1 MPRLLGRGTAKHENR
16 LRRLQ
21 AYFRTK
27 EGTHVVEKRFYIT
40 TPIYYV
46 NAEPHIGH
54 AYSTVVADTLNLF
67 HKCLGYDSRFQTG
80 TDEHGEKVVQA
91 AEKEGLDPKAYAD
104 RISGLFRQTWPD
116 LEIYPDHFIRTT
128 DEDHIRVV
136 TYILN
141 KVHESGDIYFSEYE
155 GQYCLGCERF
165 YTERELVDGLCPD
178 HKAEP
183 TVVKEANYF
192 FRMSAYQNWLIEH
205 IHKNPDFIRPERYRN
220 EVLSFL
226 SEPLEDL
233 CISRPRSRVTWGI
246 PLPFDDQY
254 VTYVW
259 FDALINYLTGLGY
272 PEGELYPR
280 YWPSAQ
286 HVIAKDILKPHGIFW
301 PIMLKAAGIEPY
313 QHLNVHGY
321 WNMDQAKISKSL
333 GNVIRPKDLVARF
346 GADGVRYFFLREMV
360 FGLDAHFS
368 EEAMIQRINADL
380 ANNLG
385 NCFSRSLTMIEKYA
399 KGKIPGAENF
409 GSIEAALK
417 EKTLQVR
424 EMVGQEVP
432 KLAFHKALMTIW
444 ELVDDL
450 NKYID
455 TQAPWA
461 LAKDPEKAPRLMT
474 VLYTLAE
481 VLRHI
486 ALLLYPFMPKT
497 SKVMIEQLG
506 LNILESAPQW
516 EKENIWGKTVPGTSV
531 RKGPALFPRIET
543 GKPKAAASPDPAPA
557 APASPQISRISF
569 EDFQKVDL
577 RVARII
583 KAERVPKSKKL
594 IKLEVDLGETRTVV
608 AGIGQDYLPEELVGK
623 EIIVVA
629 NLEPTKLMGVES
641 QGMLLAARDDK
652 GLKLLAPEGE
662 IQPGTKVK

>member
-1 MPRLLGRGTAKHENR
+1 
-16 LRRLQ
+16 
-21 AYFRTK
+21 
-27 EGTHVVEKRFYIT
+27 VEKTFYIT

-67 HKCLGYDSRFQTG
+67 YQCLGYHSRFQTG

-91 AEKEGLDPKAYAD
+91 AEKEGLAPKAYAD

-116 LEIYPDHFIRTT
+116 LEIHPDHFIRTT
-128 DEDHIRVV
+128 DADHMGVV

-141 KVHESGDIYFSEYE
+141 KVYESGDIYFSEYE

-165 YTERELVDGLCPD
+165 YTERELTAGLCPD
-178 HKAEP
+178 HKAKP
-183 TVVKEANYF
+183 TLVKEANYF
-192 FRMSAYQNWLIEH
+192 FRMSAYQDWLIDH
-205 IHKNPDFIRPERYRN
+205 IQKNPDFIRPERYRN

-233 CISRPRSRVTWGI
+233 CISRPKSRLTWGI
-246 PLPFDDQY
+246 PLPFDNQY

-272 PEGELYPR
+272 PEGNLFPR
-280 YWPSAQ
+280 FWPSAQ
-286 HVIAKDILKPHGIFW
+286 HIIAKDILKPHGIFW

-385 NCFSRSLTMIEKYA
+385 NCFSRSLTMIEKYSQ
-399 KGKIPGAENF
+399 GKIPLAEEL
-409 GSIEAALK
+409 GPTEEALK
-417 EKTLQVR
+417 GKTIQVR
-424 EMVGQEVP
+424 ETVSLEVQ
-432 KLAFHKALMTIW
+432 KLAFHKALMAIW
-444 ELVDDL
+444 ELVDEL

-461 LAKDPEKAPRLMT
+461 LAKDPGKSPRLMT

-481 VLRHI
+481 ILRQV
-486 ALLLYPFMPKT
+486 ALLLYPFMPRT
-497 SKVMIEQLG
+497 ARVMIEQLG
-506 LNILESAPQW
+506 LEELKSAPPW
-516 EKENIWGKTVPGTSV
+516 EEQLHWGGMDPGTQV
-531 RKGPALFPRIET
+531 RKGPSLFPRIET
-543 GKPKAAASPDPAPA
+543 EKATAASPVQPSVKPSTTQG
-557 APASPQISRISF
+557 PRISF
-569 EDFQKVDL
+569 EDFQKCEL
-577 RVARII
+577 RVARIL
-583 KAERVPKSKKL
+583 KAEPIPKSKKL
-594 IKLEVDLGETRTVV
+594 VRLEVDLGEIRTVV
-608 AGIGQDYLPEELVGK
+608 AGIGEEYLPEEVIGK
-623 EIIVVA
+623 EIVVVT

-641 QGMLLAARDDK
+641 QAMLLAARDEK
-652 GLKLLAPEGE
+652 GLKLIVPEGE
-662 IQPGTKVK
+662 IQPGTRVK

>member
-1 MPRLLGRGTAKHENR
+1 
-16 LRRLQ
+16 
-21 AYFRTK
+21 
-27 EGTHVVEKRFYIT
+27 VEKTFYIT

-91 AEKEGLDPKAYAD
+91 AEKEGLAAKAYAD

-116 LEIYPDHFIRTT
+116 LGIYPDRFIRTT
-128 DEDHIRVV
+128 DEDHFRVV

-205 IHKNPDFIRPERYRN
+205 IMKNPDFIRPERYRN

-233 CISRPRSRVTWGI
+233 CISRPKSRVTWGI

-272 PEGELYPR
+272 PEGELYLH

-399 KGKIPGAENF
+399 QGKIPGADDF
-409 GSIEAALK
+409 GPIETDLK
-417 EKTLQVR
+417 EKAFQVW
-424 EMVGQEVP
+424 EMVAQEVP
-432 KLAFHKALMTIW
+432 KLSFHKALMAIW

-461 LAKDPEKAPRLMT
+461 LAKDPQKTPRLMT

-497 SKVMIEQLG
+497 SGIMIEQLG
-506 LNILESAPQW
+506 LNFLGSAPQW
-516 EKENIWGKTVPGTSV
+516 EEENTWGKTVPGTPV
-531 RKGPALFPRIET
+531 RKGSSLFPRIET
-543 GKPKAAASPDPAPA
+543 EKPKAAASHAPAPA
-557 APASPQISRISF
+557 APAPVQTSRISF
-569 EDFQKVDL
+569 DDFQKVDL

-583 KAERVPKSKKL
+583 RAERVPKSKKL
-594 IKLEVDLGETRTVV
+594 VKLEVDLGETRTVV

-641 QGMLLAARDDK
+641 QGMLLAARDEK